1 MKYEEKNVLESSTI
15 EHDSCVFELILSLVV
30 S

>member
-1 MKYEEKNVLESSTI
+1 MKYEEKNGLESPAI